1 MKQIVRVMLAMECGP
16 ATSRDIAQET
26 GMTLP
31 AASSY
36 LSLLCADGA
45 IRVIGTTQLGPRG
58 NRSNVY
64 ELARQKVGAA

>member
-1 MKQIVRVMLAMECGP
+1 MKQIVRVMSALECGP
-16 ATSRDIAQET
+16 STSREIAEEA
-26 GMTLP
+26 GMTLK

-45 IRVIGTTQLGPRG
+45 IRVMGTTQLGPRG

-64 ELARQKVGAA
+64 ELVRQKVGAS